1 MSVVTDQHGHLSI
14 TGDLTFDS
22 VPAVYEQAQSVLT
35 ADSGNIDLM
44 GVQAIDSAGLAL
56 LLEWQAG
63 SKASGSSLTFSNA
76 PSDLRRLAA
85 LSDATELLG
94 LSARQETHPDS

>member
-1 MSVVTDQHGHLSI
+1 MALVSDQQGHLSI

-22 VPAVYEQAQSVLT
+22 VPTVYVQAQSVLK
-35 ADSGNIDLM
+35 ADSGNIDLA

-56 LLEWQAG
+56 LLEWQAS
-63 SKASGSSLTFSNA
+63 SKARGSSLTFSNA

-85 LSDATELLG
+85 LSNATELLG
-94 LSARQETHPDS
+94 LSARQEAQQGS